1 MPIRDDLVLTRAARA
16 RTLCALVALASF
28 VASSAAEPVRVRHR
42 EGLVHGFLALSTV
55 EGKTIADGDLFQ
67 RAEGDRVTSRLVFRF
82 RDGSTFDERS
92 VFTQKRHFRLLH
104 NHSLQKGPSFPREI
118 ESTIDVGKG
127 RTTVRVRDKD
137 GTEETIS
144 DKRALPQ
151 DLANGL
157 ILTLLK
163 NISPDTPKTTVPM
176 LAITPR
182 PRLVNLEFTP
192 DGRDSFSTGGAG
204 REATRYRVRVD
215 IPGLMGVM
223 ADVIDKEPPDSY
235 VWVLGGDAPAFI
247 MSLAP
252 MYMEGPLWRIE
263 LVSPTWPKSSPIVP
277 GPKDD

>member
-1 MPIRDDLVLTRAARA
+1 MPIRDDLVVTPL
-16 RTLCALVALASF
+16 ALSLFLGVLSTP
-28 VASSAAEPVRVRHR
+28 VAAERVAVRHR

-55 EGKTIADGDLFQ
+55 DGKAIADGDLFQ

-82 RDGSTFDERS
+82 RDGSLFDERS

-127 RTTVRVRDKD
+127 LTTVRVKDKD
-137 GTEETIS
+137 GKEETLT
-144 DKRALPQ
+144 DKRALPD

-163 NISPDTPKTTVPM
+163 NISPAVPKTAVPM

-182 PRLVNLEFTP
+182 PRLVTLEFMP
-192 DGRDSFSTGGAG
+192 DGSEAFATGGAG
-204 REATRYRVRVD
+204 REATRFRVRVD
-215 IPGLMGVM
+215 IPGVMGVM
-223 ADVIDKEPPDSY
+223 ADVLDKEPPDSY
-235 VWVLGGDAPAFI
+235 VWVLGGDAPAFV

-252 MYMEGPLWRIE
+252 MSAEGPLWRIE
-263 LVSPTWPKSSPIVP
+263 LVSPTWPKSAPIVP
-277 GPKDD
+277 APKND